1 MAIKEIEVKKLGNEF
16 FLKRQGFTQVIG
28 NIFGIKNTI
37 IYLIVSYS
45 LAYLFIHTIKPEQK
59 VTIGYLTPVVIVV
72 YLLSVFFIVCIY
84 VQGGGVIL
92 KRFFQPKNNKNYSKD
107 LESNLRKYFG
117 RDFKY
122 FDCFSYGGSYPCAL
136 GYDGK
141 QILILDQGEY
151 VFVNRSDMR
160 SYGWRMHSPG
170 VPATFHG
177 GTFGQRTGA
186 EWAENINVAQ
196 ENAMK
201 TNNSG
206 FFVNCKSIDKPD
218 WFIAT
223 GMGQERV
230 CKKWDEIFHQINDGT
245 LPINP

>member
-1 MAIKEIEVKKLGNEF
+1 MEFKELQIKKLGNEF
-16 FLKRQGFTQVIG
+16 FLKREGFISTLF
-28 NIFGIKNTI
+28 NIFGSIKNNV
-37 IYLIVSYS
+37 IYFSIFLPVSYFAFSSTEPKRQAFGMAITGS
-45 LAYLFIHTIKPEQK
+45 LMFY
-59 VTIGYLTPVVIVV
+59 V
-72 YLLSVFFIVCIY
+72 LSVFFIIAMY
-84 VQGGGVIL
+84 AQGGGAIL
-92 KRFFQPKNNKNYSKD
+92 RTRFSSQKKKDYNKD
-107 LESNLRKYFG
+107 LELNLRKYFG

-151 VFVNRSDMR
+151 VFANKSDMR